1 MSRYNTRLYSTQAQI
16 TDLLGILSP
25 LNTYAGY
32 LGYGHLGIGPALI
45 TKQDTSNDM
54 NVYGYGMSSSA
65 KEMSLLDSLAAVW
78 LKVLALVLEIA
89 VAFGIAYVVFMR
101 ADVR

>member
-1 MSRYNTRLYSTQAQI
+1 
-16 TDLLGILSP
+16 
-25 LNTYAGY
+25 
-32 LGYGHLGIGPALI
+32 
-45 TKQDTSNDM
+45 
-54 NVYGYGMSSSA
+54 
-65 KEMSLLDSLAAVW
+65 MSLLDSLAAVW